1 MLKVR
6 FNVAV
11 VSDELM
17 MIVQQTQYKKVI
29 NLSYIECNKNPI
41 LVETI

>member
-1 MLKVR
+1 MLEAR

-11 VSDELM
+11 VGDVLM

-29 NLSYIECNKNPI
+29 NLSYIECNKKPI